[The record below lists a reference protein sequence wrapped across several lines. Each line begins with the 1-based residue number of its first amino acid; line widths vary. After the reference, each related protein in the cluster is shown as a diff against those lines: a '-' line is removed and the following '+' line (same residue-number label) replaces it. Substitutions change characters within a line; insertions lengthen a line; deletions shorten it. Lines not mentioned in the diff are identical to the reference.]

1 MQPSIQKLQLVSYS
15 YNMNSQLPN
24 YNKACKYT
32 RNNIICDQLWENPP
46 VTYKYNFKQFNILNY
61 LKLSACNTR
70 SSNIKLLHT
79 RSSNNTSRHFY
90 FNRLPQLWNALLPI
104 DHNLPINSIKSQVMS
119 FLWNFLHNFDSNNFC
134 TDHFLCS
141 CNSCMVTPHAIM

>member
-15 YNMNSQLPN
+15 YNMNSQLSN

-32 RNNIICDQLWENPP
+32 CNSIICDWLWENPP
-46 VTYKYNFKQFNILNY
+46 VTHKDNFKQFNILNY

-90 FNRLPQLWNALLPI
+90 FNRLPQLWNALPPSISTFQLT
-104 DHNLPINSIKSQVMS
+104 LSRIKSCHSYGTIFYIILTSIIFVLVIS
-119 FLWNFLHNFDSNNFC
+119 YAHVIPVC
-134 TDHFLCS
+134 
-141 CNSCMVTPHAIM
+141 